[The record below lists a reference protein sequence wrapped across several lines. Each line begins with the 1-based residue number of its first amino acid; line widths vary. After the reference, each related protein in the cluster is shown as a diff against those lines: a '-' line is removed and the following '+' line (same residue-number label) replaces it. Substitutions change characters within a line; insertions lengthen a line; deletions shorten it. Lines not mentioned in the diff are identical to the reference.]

1 MNVLRLPAVILL
13 ARLATGGILLVA
25 ALAKIGDPLSF
36 ALQIHNF
43 HLLPV
48 ELDNVTSVIVP
59 WVELLTALSLILGLR
74 PRAGALVALA
84 MMVVFL
90 VAVSSALA
98 RHLNFDCGCFGKGIP
113 TKIGAQKLAEN
124 IGFVVL
130 ALLAVQRIGPR
141 PERVSAEPAATHHPA
156 ETASRA

>member
-1 MNVLRLPAVILL
+1 MHLLRLPAVILL

-36 ALQIHNF
+36 ALQMHNF

-48 ELDNVTSVIVP
+48 ELDNGMSVVLP
-59 WVELLTALSLILGLR
+59 WIELLTALSLILALR
-74 PRAGALVALA
+74 PRAGAVVALA
-84 MMVVFL
+84 MMIVFL
-90 VAVSSALA
+90 IAVSSALA
-98 RHLNFDCGCFGKGIP
+98 RHLNFDCGCFGKGLP

-130 ALLAVQRIGPR
+130 ALLGAQRMAPR
-141 PERVSAEPAATHHPA
+141 PARSVEAAPAPQPA
-156 ETASRA
+156 ETVSRA